1 MRTEEA
7 PDLDMIYI
15 MKGSFSED
23 FKNNSLVGYYDKL
36 SPTLFIRRDLS
47 TPDYQKVNLN
57 SHAGGVQLIHSVIIY
72 HALCSLEC
80 MQSIKRHSFPK
91 NRFYDLCFL
100 KRQPAS
106 VEVIFYK
113 FDYYIFSGFL
123 LQTARKMVYWTG
135 GRIS

>member
-47 TPDYQKVNLN
+47 TPDYQKVNFH

-72 HALCSLEC
+72 
-80 MQSIKRHSFPK
+80 
-91 NRFYDLCFL
+91 DLYFL

-123 LQTARKMVYWTG
+123 LQTGRKMVHWTG
-135 GRIS
+135 SRIAKHLGLF

>member
-47 TPDYQKVNLN
+47 NPDYQKVNFN
-57 SHAGGVQLIHSVIIY
+57 SHAGGLSKKSILRPQLFKETTRQRRSY
-72 HALCSLEC
+72 
-80 MQSIKRHSFPK
+80 
-91 NRFYDLCFL
+91 FL
-100 KRQPAS
+100 Q
-106 VEVIFYK
+106 IWLLY
-113 FDYYIFSGFL
+113 FSGIL
-123 LQTARKMVYWTG
+123 LQTARKMVHWTG
-135 GRIS
+135 SRISEHLGLFQ